1 MRAHLAGP
9 LLLMP
14 AGRGNIFGTP
24 CCTWREFRTHRFGSE
39 SYEVRLVERGRSC
52 DGERSEGPLAL
63 RNWREQFSGE
73 RWRQLLENS
82 TAESGFREQFRRS
95 TRTGRPCCDADDLL
109 RFEEQI
115 GRLLRAKSCR
125 PTK

>member
-14 AGRGNIFGTP
+14 AGRGTIFGTP

-52 DGERSEGPLAL
+52 DGERSEGLLAL
-63 RNWREQFSGE
+63 RNWREQFSVRGGDSY
-73 RWRQLLENS
+73 WR
-82 TAESGFREQFRRS
+82 TARQRLGFPEHFR
-95 TRTGRPCCDADDLL
+95 GL
-109 RFEEQI
+109 RVP
-115 GRLLRAKSCR
+115 AAM
-125 PTK
+125 TK